1 MSRSSR
7 PTLAA
12 VAGVMLLVAAA
23 CGQKPGVSE
32 QGTTFG
38 DLGLAGENLRCD
50 AETGQCVDEE
60 GNIIDAETGEVIGH
74 VDTGVEG
81 GGGGTA
87 SDDGLASSG
96 SGPRDGGATDDPSG
110 NGGGGD
116 PGDDPPD
123 DDGGGRS
130 PSGGDA
136 TGVTPTSI
144 KIGYHIPI
152 TGAAAVPAPSFRKGT
167 TLYWDWMRQRG
178 VKINGRTVQAVYRND
193 DYNPSR
199 AVAMCKELVEDEKV
213 FLLVGVA
220 GTDQVQAC
228 ARYAYSVGVPYVSA
242 GVTET
247 GLVGLPNYFAVWL
260 SYKQQ
265 GPLLADL
272 LVDQLGARNER
283 NAMVRYSSP
292 LFEDA
297 HSSFVS
303 AMRARGASLAYDEAM
318 SKSCNQSDITRVSTQ
333 IATQRLQNVYVLT
346 SPQCFLQIAN
356 ATQNQ
361 GWHPQWTGV
370 GLSMALDTVASLGC
384 RTDAI
389 DNARFLSPYPA
400 FIDAD
405 RFDRNFRAAGGEDD
419 IQFAFWGFS
428 KVLEKLLR
436 APGRDLTRERFVY
449 TTERLQNVTSGVF
462 PPVSFSPGDRLGGSS
477 MHLNRADCDINRWR
491 TQASFVRDF

>member
-7 PTLAA
+7 LTAA
-12 VAGVMLLVAAA
+12 VVAGVMLLVAAA

-32 QGTTFG
+32 QGVAFG
-38 DLGLAGENLRCD
+38 DLGLAGEDLRCD
-50 AETGQCVDEE
+50 PETGQCVDDQ

-74 VDTGVEG
+74 IDDEG
-81 GGGGTA
+81 SGGTTTT
-87 SDDGLASSG
+87 SDDGLGPTASG
-96 SGPRDGGATDDPSG
+96 SNPGDGSGGSTDDPSAG
-110 NGGGGD
+110 
-116 PGDDPPD
+116 GDDP
-123 DDGGGRS
+123 GGDRRDPSGGS
-130 PSGGDA
+130 PSGGDT
-136 TGVTPTSI
+136 TGVTGTSI

-152 TGAAAVPAPSFRKGT
+152 TGAAAVPAPSFRKGS
-167 TLYWDWMRQRG
+167 TLYWDWLRSRG
-178 VKINGRTVQAVYRND
+178 TKINGRTVEAVYRND
-193 DYNPSR
+193 EYNPSR
-199 AVAMCKELVEDEKV
+199 AVAVCKELVEDEKV
-213 FLLVGVA
+213 FLLIGVA
-220 GTDQVQAC
+220 GTDQIQAC
-228 ARYAYSVGVPYVSA
+228 ARYAYSVGVPYISA
-242 GVTET
+242 GVTEI
-247 GLVGLPNYFAVWL
+247 GLTNLSNYFAVWL

-283 NAMVRYSSP
+283 NAMIRYTST

-303 AMRARGASLAYDEAM
+303 AMRARGASLAYDVAI
-318 SKSCNQSDITRVSTQ
+318 SKSCNQSDVTRVSTQ
-333 IATQRLQNVYVLT
+333 IATQRLQNVYVLM

-370 GLSMALDTVASLGC
+370 GLSMALDTVANLGC

-400 FIDAD
+400 FIDST

-428 KVLEKLLR
+428 KVIEQMLR

-449 TTERLQNVTSGVF
+449 TTERLQNIQSNVF
-462 PPVSFSPGDRLGGSS
+462 PPVSFSPGDRFGGSS

-491 TQASFVRDF
+491 TQAAFVRDF

>member
-1 MSRSSR
+1 MSRPSR
-7 PTLAA
+7 PTLAV
-12 VAGVMLLVAAA
+12 VAGIMLLVAAA
-23 CGQKPGVSE
+23 CGQKPGVAE
-32 QGTTFG
+32 QGVTFG
-38 DLGLAGENLRCD
+38 DLGLAGEDLRCD
-50 AETGQCVDEE
+50 AETGQCVDAD
-60 GNIIDAETGEVIGH
+60 GNIVDPETGEIVGH
-74 VDTGVEG
+74 VDDTDGEDT
-81 GGGGTA
+81 TA
-87 SDDGLASSG
+87 ADDGLTPSDSDATSGDG
-96 SGPRDGGATDDPSG
+96 SGTEDPSG
-110 NGGGGD
+110 ARDDGGD
-116 PGDDPPD
+116 PPP
-123 DDGGGRS
+123 GARTGP
-130 PSGGDA
+130 PSGGDT
-136 TGVTPTSI
+136 TGVTQTTI

-167 TLYWDWMRQRG
+167 ALYWDWLRRRG
-178 VKINGRTVQAVYRND
+178 QTINGRAVEAVYRND

-220 GTDQVQAC
+220 GTDQIQAC

-242 GVTET
+242 GVTEIGVT
-247 GLVGLPNYFAVWL
+247 GLSNYFAVWL

-283 NAMVRYSSP
+283 NAMIRYTSP

-297 HSSFVS
+297 HSSFV
-303 AMRARGASLAYDEAM
+303 AALRARGASLVYDEAI
-318 SKSCNQSDITRVSTQ
+318 SKNCNQSDITRVSTQ

-370 GLSMALDTVASLGC
+370 GLSMALDTVANLGC
-384 RTDAI
+384 RTDSI

-400 FIDAD
+400 FVDST
-405 RFDRNFRAAGGEDD
+405 RFDPNFRAAGGEDD

-428 KVLEKLLR
+428 KVLEEMLR

-449 TTERLQNVTSGVF
+449 STERLRNVTSGVF

-491 TQASFVRDF
+491 TQAAFVRDF